1 MLANLRALF
10 VVVIDIIRFKGG
22 PENLPMSTALLACV
36 VAAFAAATAI
46 AAAQVATPAQTAW
59 PAELLCGIVVTLAW
73 YQVSLRNAKKRERF
87 VQTMT
92 ALFAVRALF
101 MPAVLPMAAVMR
113 TDLAATQTTPLPLA
127 LATVVLTL
135 WLLAIEVRI
144 IRTAFE
150 WPTGGALGMVLAQEF
165 SAALFFGILLG
176 LTTNPG

>member
-22 PENLPMSTALLACV
+22 PENLPTSTTLLACV

-46 AAAQVATPAQTAW
+46 AAAQVATPAQQGW
-59 PAELLCGIVVTLAW
+59 PAEVFGIVVTLVW

-92 ALFAVRALF
+92 AWFAVRALF
-101 MPAVLPMAAVMR
+101 VPAVLPMSAVILA
-113 TDLAATQTTPLPLA
+113 DLAAHRTTPLPFA
-127 LATVVLTL
+127 LATAVLSL

-144 IRTAFE
+144 IRGAFE
-150 WPTGGALGMVLAQEF
+150 WPTVGALGMVLAQEF
-165 SAALFFGILLG
+165 ATALLFGILLG
-176 LTTNPG
+176 LISNPG